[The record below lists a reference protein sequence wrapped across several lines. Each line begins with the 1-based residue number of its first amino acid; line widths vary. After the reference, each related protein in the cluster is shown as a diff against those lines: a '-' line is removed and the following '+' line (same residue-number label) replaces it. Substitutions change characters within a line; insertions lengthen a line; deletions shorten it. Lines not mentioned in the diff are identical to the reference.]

1 MAPTWNASDPPQD
14 APFFFTWSAQ
24 ATAKPF
30 EITGGLGAWVETR
43 GGDKWLDLGAFSYN
57 ANLGHGHPRMAEAIS
72 NQAASV
78 CTAPPSAVFPAKL
91 ELAERL
97 LEIAPDG
104 FSKVFF
110 TVGGAEANENAIK
123 LARLV
128 TGRRKLASRYR
139 SYHGASLGA
148 LSLTGDHRRP
158 PLEPG
163 LLPDI
168 VRILDCDCHRDPAAN
183 LFAKCPHGAPGRL
196 AEIFRLEGPESI
208 AALFLEPIPG
218 TNGVRVP
225 PKGYWQE
232 ARAVTADH
240 GTLLVAD
247 EVLTGFGRTGR
258 WLGIE
263 HEGVV
268 PDLITIS
275 KGLTGGYAPLGAV
288 LVSDRVASQFDE
300 RVLYCGLTGYS
311 HPISCVAALEAT
323 KIYEDEDLIAG
334 AQRLEGPLLDGLAAI
349 EAQFPDLIRFVR
361 GRGLLAAIEFTAGE
375 DFYRALGDQLERRR
389 ILTHIRARDNLMV
402 ISPPLCIS
410 AEDLKTGLGELADA
424 IQEITK

>member
-1 MAPTWNASDPPQD
+1 MASTWKASDPPQD

-24 ATAKPF
+24 STVTPF
-30 EITGGLGAWVETR
+30 EITGGRGVWVETR
-43 GGDKWLDLGAFSYN
+43 GGDMWLDLGAFSYN
-57 ANLGHGHPRMAEAIS
+57 ANIGHGHPRMAKAIAE
-72 NQAASV
+72 QAATVS
-78 CTAPPSAVFPAKL
+78 TAPPNAVFPAKL

-97 LEIAPDG
+97 LSIAPDG

-123 LARLV
+123 LARMV

-196 AEIFRLEGPESI
+196 ADIFRLEGPESI

-232 ARAVTADH
+232 ARQVTADH

-288 LVSDRVASQFDE
+288 LVSDKVAHQFDE

-311 HPISCVAALEAT
+311 HPISCAAALEAT
-323 KIYEDEDLIAG
+323 KIYDDEDLIAAAG
-334 AQRLEGPLLDGLAAI
+334 RLEGPLLDGLAAM
-349 EAQFPDLIRFVR
+349 EADFPDLIRFVR
-361 GRGLLAAIEFTAGE
+361 GRGLLAAIEFNADE
-375 DFYRALGDQLERRR
+375 PFFAALGAELERRR
-389 ILTHIRARDNLMV
+389 VLTHIRARDNLMV

-410 AEDLKTGLGELADA
+410 EEELATGLDHIASA
-424 IQEITK
+424 IQEITR